1 METGDAL
8 FRLIPGPPSWT
19 IPWNALEGTCL
30 SPFLSRMAHTRQNP
44 IYHGEG
50 DVLAHTRLVCQAL
63 AALEEFR
70 RLEEGRRR
78 AVFLA
83 ALLHDIGKIPRTRL
97 EDGQW
102 TSPHHAAAGAAM
114 ARELLWLDCGWCGRP
129 DWQRLRETVCALIR
143 YHSLPVYAA
152 YEENGPRRL
161 LKAAANGELLPDFS
175 IELLCLLS
183 KADALGRVCA
193 DRAEMLE
200 RIELCGVLA
209 EEEGCL
215 TGPRRF
221 SSQHTAF
228 SYFSGKRDCPDSGS
242 YDDTWGQ
249 VILMS
254 GLPGTG
260 KDTWIAEHCPDL
272 PVVSLDNIR
281 AELGIPPTQPQRRV
295 VDEARARA
303 GVLLRQKQPFI
314 WNATNV
320 TADLRRRQVELFT
333 AYHASVRIVYLEAAW
348 QDELRRNQGRDAA
361 VPEGAILR
369 MLGRLVPPERFEA
382 QQVEWLCV

>member
-1 METGDAL
+1 METGDTL
-8 FRLIPGPPSWT
+8 LKLVPGPPSWT
-19 IPWNALEGTCL
+19 IPWDNLEETCL
-30 SPFLSRMAHTRQNP
+30 SPFLSQMAHTRQNP

-50 DVLAHTRLVCQAL
+50 DVLAHTKLVCQAL

-70 RLEEGRRR
+70 RLDEGKRQ

-83 ALLHDIGKIPRTRL
+83 ALLHDVGKIPRTRL

-102 TSPHHAAAGAAM
+102 TSPRHAAAGAAM

-129 DWQRLRETVCALIR
+129 EWQRLRETVCALIR
-143 YHSLPVYAA
+143 YHSLPIYAA
-152 YEENGPRRL
+152 FEENGVRRL
-161 LKAAANGELLPDFS
+161 LKAAANSELLPDFS

-193 DRAEMLE
+193 DQTEMLE
-200 RIELCGVLA
+200 KIALCGVLA
-209 EEEGCL
+209 EEAECL
-215 TGPRRF
+215 TGPREFF
-221 SSQHTAF
+221 SRHSAF
-228 SYFSGKRDCPDSGS
+228 SYFSGRLDRPDCGL

-281 AELGIPPTQPQRRV
+281 AKLGIAPTQPQRRV
-295 VDEARARA
+295 VDEARAKA
-303 GVLLRQKQPFI
+303 GALLRQKRPFI

-320 TADLRRRQVELFT
+320 TADLRRGQVELFT
-333 AYHASVRIVYLEAAW
+333 AYHASVRIVYLETAW
-348 QDELRRNQGRDAA
+348 QDELRRNRGRDAA

-369 MLGRLVPPERFEA
+369 MLNRLVPPERFEA
-382 QQVEWLCV
+382 QRVEWLCV